1 MAFKMKGAPY
11 PMHGDT
17 DPFAPTG
24 KEKRQLRRQF
34 KRDYRKFQRDER
46 KDDRE
51 VRRFERKYGAGQ
63 AGIDEYRSR
72 QRNKGKGLKNLGA
85 SIKRGL
91 NRLTGKTVGKGGQ
104 SGSGFKP
111 DCKKGNCGA
120 YS

>member
-11 PMHGDT
+11 PMNGDLELEL
-17 DPFAPTG
+17 TG
-24 KEKRQLRRQF
+24 KAKRQANRATRKAMRQYN
-34 KRDYRKFQRDER
+34 RSEA

-51 VRRFERKYGAGQ
+51 KRRFERKYGAGQ